1 MQDVFLSSDFISMLV
16 LCVIVIAKSKFF
28 HQQKNFTRNT
38 TVTSNLLR
46 VSTNVP
52 RSKIFLWSSI
62 QKMIYPYFSFKT
74 NVVKFA
80 YSVKQNRL

>member
-52 RSKIFLWSSI
+52 RSKISRMGF
-62 QKMIYPYFSFKT
+62 YRPKT
-74 NVVKFA
+74 KPLDVAIFFA
-80 YSVKQNRL
+80 SRQTF